1 MICVVSKPTVNPLQ
15 FTNFHKR
22 HSFRAEQPI
31 STNEDSFVKDDNQPQ
46 PTKDL
51 NSIEKQIHSPL
62 DVFLTLATFG
72 VFGGVILY
80 TLLHK
85 NSKKLSDKNLNNNF
99 ISLNDNIKVPILE
112 TCKSINKDL
121 KEMLEIQIKLSNC
134 DKKILEESGM
144 PQACKAF
151 LLSGSPGNGK
161 TFFTKIYAKS
171 MNAEY
176 QEIIVP
182 DLISRWVGATEENM
196 IAVFKKIIKT
206 ANKNPDKKYVVALN
220 EIDSILLPVEQLTGH
235 GGSTHFASLR
245 NQRSAL
251 LNYLDKIMNETNNVT
266 IIGTTNLT
274 QNSKSLDA
282 ASMSRFQNIIEVP
295 YPDSECLYEAL
306 KMNLEKIKDKD
317 IFIEKN
323 DESLKKLAEIMAKRE
338 FSFRNLENMIN
349 TAKSK
354 FLNDKLK
361 DKDTP
366 FQYKY
371 LEDAQKKIQKSD
383 GESET
388 MNKMSK

>member
-1 MICVVSKPTVNPLQ
+1 
-15 FTNFHKR
+15 
-22 HSFRAEQPI
+22 
-31 STNEDSFVKDDNQPQ
+31 
-46 PTKDL
+46 
-51 NSIEKQIHSPL
+51 
-62 DVFLTLATFG
+62 
-72 VFGGVILY
+72 
-80 TLLHK
+80 
-85 NSKKLSDKNLNNNF
+85 
-99 ISLNDNIKVPILE
+99 
-112 TCKSINKDL
+112 
-121 KEMLEIQIKLSNC
+121 
-134 DKKILEESGM
+134 
-144 PQACKAF
+144 
-151 LLSGSPGNGK
+151 
-161 TFFTKIYAKS
+161 

-206 ANKNPDKKYVVALN
+206 ANKNPEKKYVVALN

-251 LNYLDKIMNETNNVT
+251 LNYLDKIMSETNNVT

-274 QNSKSLDA
+274 QNSKSLDG

-323 DESLKKLAEIMAKRE
+323 DESLKELANTMAKRK

-349 TAKSK
+349 NAKSK

-383 GESET
+383 GECET
-388 MNKMSK
+388 IKNMPK